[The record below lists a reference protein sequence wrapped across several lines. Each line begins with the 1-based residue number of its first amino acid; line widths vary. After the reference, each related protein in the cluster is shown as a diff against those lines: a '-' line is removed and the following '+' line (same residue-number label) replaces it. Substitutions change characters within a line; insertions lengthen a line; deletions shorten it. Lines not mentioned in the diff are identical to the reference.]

1 MKGYEVYVGEK
12 ALRVV
17 GEGYADGFINA
28 KVEGITCDLDFALK
42 NCTKPFITFGL
53 PKKLKKY
60 IEKRAKNFISMSDGT
75 EYDLVAVATLPEEEH
90 LIQVFTTYTKTLNM
104 SEKNKK
110 EWHGCSN
117 YIMTIEQAKVYQEYF
132 PENRFYVM
140 GEYWEEFSKTGIK
153 DYDFYGK

>member
-53 PKKLKKY
+53 PKRLKKY
-60 IEKRAKNFISMSDGT
+60 IEKRAKNFISMSDDT
-75 EYDLVAVATLPEEEH
+75 EYDFVATATSPEEEH
-90 LIQVFTTYTKTLNM
+90 IIQVFTPDAKGFNM
-104 SEKNKK
+104 SEKSKK
-110 EWHGCSN
+110 EWHSCSN
-117 YIMTIEQAKVYQEYF
+117 YIMTIEQAKVYQELF
-132 PENRFYVM
+132 PENRFVVSKRDL
-140 GEYWEEFSKTGIK
+140 EEFSKTGIK
-153 DYDFYGK
+153 DYIIF